1 MLPEPGAIVGGRYR
15 LEELLGSGGMGSV
28 WRARHIEL
36 DTSVAVKL
44 MSPELLSSEHSEKRF
59 RREAQ
64 AAARLKSPHIV
75 KVFDFGT
82 FDGQPYLAMELL
94 EGEDLA
100 GRLAAQG
107 SLAPAEALRVV
118 DAVAKA
124 LEVAHAAG
132 IVHRDLKPAN
142 IFVERVGSDE
152 VVKVLDFGIA
162 KQISDDAQSTT
173 TGGAIV
179 GSPAYMSPEQVW
191 GETIGGGGTDL
202 WALGVVTYEMLTGN
216 NPFSH
221 EVLAQVFD
229 RIIKAKVPKPSSP
242 KGALPTGLEAFF
254 ERALSRDAA
263 QRFTAPRDFVAALR
277 GALAPRPDEAA
288 ATIAAPAPRAPS
300 GRPRRIVTVA
310 LVLGV
315 AIVGFSVAR
324 RVSREHD
331 ESAPSTAPSAVPTPA
346 RSMPAE
352 TTTPPAPGPSASSE
366 AAPSGA
372 SGGRPKA
379 APARS
384 SPPPPSARTTVVDPK
399 WGVPVEPSAK

>member
-162 KQISDDAQSTT
+162 KLMDSGSDTVRTAELAGTPQYMAPERLL
-173 TGGAIV
+173 GEAIDV
-179 GSPAYMSPEQVW
+179 RSDVYSVAVTAYQ
-191 GETIGGGGTDL
+191 
-202 WALGVVTYEMLTGN
+202 MLSATLPFPSMPT
-216 NPFSH
+216 NP
-221 EVLAQVFD
+221 VQQALAQLRGIPTPLLTHRAD
-229 RIIKAKVPKPSSP
+229 
-242 KGALPTGLEAFF
+242 LPHELVRLISA
-254 ERALSRDAA
+254 ALSRSAA
-263 QRFTAPRDFVAALR
+263 DRPSILELKR
-277 GALAPRPDEAA
+277 G
-288 ATIAAPAPRAPS
+288 I
-300 GRPRRIVTVA
+300 
-310 LVLGV
+310 
-315 AIVGFSVAR
+315 
-324 RVSREHD
+324 
-331 ESAPSTAPSAVPTPA
+331 ESC
-346 RSMPAE
+346 AE
-352 TTTPPAPGPSASSE
+352 SWSE
-366 AAPSGA
+366 PEW
-372 SGGRPKA
+372 
-379 APARS
+379 
-384 SPPPPSARTTVVDPK
+384 PPPSLASRNQK
-399 WGVPVEPSAK
+399 CAPVGHDAPTALTGAAEKKETE